1 MVKRLRRQ
9 FNPAT
14 GAKCLGHTGRTLCFN
29 ADNLDLWTKRFDVT
43 RDACDE
49 TAAAY
54 RNEYRSDRAT
64 HLAQYFH
71 TDRTLSGN
79 NVLVIKGRDQG
90 QSSFSSQLGR
100 MSRGRIIILTNKFDL
115 GASRLDR
122 IALDR
127 GRVDT
132 HDDSDGNVQRLSS
145 KRHALGVI
153 AG

>member
-1 MVKRLRRQ
+1 
-9 FNPAT
+9 
-14 GAKCLGHTGRTLCFN
+14 
-29 ADNLDLWTKRFDVT
+29 
-43 RDACDE
+43 
-49 TAAAY
+49 
-54 RNEYRSDRAT
+54 
-64 HLAQYFH
+64 
-71 TDRTLSGN
+71 
-79 NVLVIKGRDQG
+79 
-90 QSSFSSQLGR
+90 